1 MVSAFGGGGALG
13 VGAHVDPDRCPC
25 RPGDDMA
32 YAVCCR
38 PLLLGESRAE
48 TAEALMRSR
57 YTAYAMG
64 SGDHL
69 FRTWHPRTRPA
80 DIEPDQALTW
90 IGLDVV
96 DVVDGAADDT
106 GGIVEFRAHWR
117 SGEGRSRQSG
127 TLHERSTFARR
138 GGRWVYLG
146 AETRV

>member
-1 MVSAFGGGGALG
+1 
-13 VGAHVDPDRCPC
+13 
-25 RPGDDMA
+25 
-32 YAVCCR
+32 
-38 PLLLGESRAE
+38 
-48 TAEALMRSR
+48 MRSR

-117 SGEGRSRQSG
+117 SGEEEPAVRHAPRTQHLCAAWWPLGLSWCRDASVRSSR
-127 TLHERSTFARR
+127 
-138 GGRWVYLG
+138 
-146 AETRV
+146 

>member
-57 YTAYAMG
+57 YTAYAL
-64 SGDHL
+64 GDLAHVQ
-69 FRTWHPRTRPA
+69 RTWDPRTLPA
-80 DIEPDQALTW
+80 GLELDPQLRWKGLTV
-90 IGLDVV
+90 LST
-96 DVVDGAADDT
+96 VDGGPMASDGVVAFEARWESGRGESLQRGVLRET
-106 GGIVEFRAHWR
+106 SAFTRRA
-117 SGEGRSRQSG
+117 
-127 TLHERSTFARR
+127 
-138 GGRWVYLG
+138 GRWVYVG
-146 AETRV
+146 PTDDG

>member
-1 MVSAFGGGGALG
+1 MRAMPA
-13 VGAHVDPDRCPC
+13 DPPCPC
-25 RPGDDMA
+25 GLPARLSA
-32 YAVCCR
+32 CCGR
-38 PLLLGESRAE
+38 WHAGPLQGLAPD
-48 TAEALMRSR
+48 AAALMRSR
-57 YTAYAMG
+57 YSAWVLQLGGYLL
-64 SGDHL
+64 D
-69 FRTWHPRTRPA
+69 TWHPRTRPA